1 MPKMG
6 SVVVGDFIE
15 LVFQGPDSRLAVH
28 ELAAMTL
35 RVPLVAALCQTIT

>member
-6 SVVVGDFIE
+6 SVVIGDFIE

-28 ELAAMTL
+28 EP
-35 RVPLVAALCQTIT
+35 RGDDFPRSEG